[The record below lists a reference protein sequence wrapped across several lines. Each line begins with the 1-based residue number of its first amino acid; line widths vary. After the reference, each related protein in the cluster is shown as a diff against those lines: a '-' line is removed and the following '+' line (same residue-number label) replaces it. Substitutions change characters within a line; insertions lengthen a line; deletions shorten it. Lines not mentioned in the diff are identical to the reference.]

1 MDDKYTK
8 AREIVEV
15 FDDFLNDKLV
25 NRGIELMIARKH
37 EIPPQKVESSIRSAI
52 CEINKEMGMHF
63 TPMTYIHVVALGEKY
78 RKKMVKAK

>member
-25 NRGIELMIARKH
+25 NRGIELNCSVPVATEDAKKKNPRMFDTRCMI
-37 EIPPQKVESSIRSAI
+37 
-52 CEINKEMGMHF
+52 
-63 TPMTYIHVVALGEKY
+63 
-78 RKKMVKAK
+78 

>member
-25 NRGIELMIARKH
+25 NRGIELMRVKNI
-37 EIPPQKVESSIRSAI
+37 
-52 CEINKEMGMHF
+52 HF
-63 TPMTYIHVVALGEKY
+63 
-78 RKKMVKAK
+78 